1 MPQQLQLFV
10 VRFEQNASSS
20 DRWKIYLGAV
30 ETGKVSICAQR
41 GDNTSVLSFKA
52 QDEDACTYFVE
63 NLLWCSSVETS
74 LLLVPERA
82 FMRGFEALVEARADD
97 QVDSLSVFDGVLTR
111 TEIEEYIK
119 QICYISV
126 A

>member
-1 MPQQLQLFV
+1 M
-10 VRFEQNASSS
+10 
-20 DRWKIYLGAV
+20 
-30 ETGKVSICAQR
+30 
-41 GDNTSVLSFKA
+41 SFKA

-82 FMRGFEALVEARADD
+82 FMRGFEALEEARADD